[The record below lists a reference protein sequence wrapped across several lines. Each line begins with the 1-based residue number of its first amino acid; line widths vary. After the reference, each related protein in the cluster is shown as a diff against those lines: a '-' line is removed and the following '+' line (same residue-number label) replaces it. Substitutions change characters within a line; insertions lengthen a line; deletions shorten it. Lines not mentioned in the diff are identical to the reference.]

1 MRPGLLPALV
11 LAAGC
16 GLAQAA
22 EPEAEGVPTAAQPAS
37 QTSSAAASP
46 SFGSALDPWLA
57 VKRLLGNWVGEST
70 GQAGAGQLTRSY
82 RLVMGGR
89 YVQENSETRF
99 PASEKHPLGQLHQH
113 WAMFS
118 LDKAQK
124 AIVLRQFHIEGIVST
139 YLQAHPVAG
148 AALVFESH
156 QFENFNAQ
164 WKARERYEFV
174 SPDEFVEIFELAAP
188 GQPYQTYS
196 RSHLKRQLR

>member
-1 MRPGLLPALV
+1 MRPGLLPAL
-11 LAAGC
+11 LLGASL

-22 EPEAEGVPTAAQPAS
+22 EPPAPAASAPAS
-37 QTSSAAASP
+37 SP
-46 SFGSALDPWLA
+46 PATPRFGSALDPWLA
-57 VKRLLGNWVGEST
+57 VKRLLGNWAGEST
-70 GQAGAGQLTRSY
+70 GQAGAGQVTRSY

-89 YVQENSETRF
+89 YVQESSETRF
-99 PASEKHPLGQLHQH
+99 PATEKHPLGQLHQH

-124 AIVLRQFHIEGIVST
+124 AIVLRQFHIEGVVST

-148 AALVFESH
+148 AALVFESQ
-156 QFENFNAQ
+156 QFENFGPN

-174 SPDEFVEIFELAAP
+174 SPDEFVEVFELAAP
-188 GQPYQTYS
+188 GQAYQTYS